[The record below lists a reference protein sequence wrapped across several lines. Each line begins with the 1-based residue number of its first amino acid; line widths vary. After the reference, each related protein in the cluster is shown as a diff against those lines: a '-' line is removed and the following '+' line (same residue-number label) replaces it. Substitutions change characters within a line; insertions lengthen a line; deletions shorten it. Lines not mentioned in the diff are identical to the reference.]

1 MLTMENTNKTN
12 KKFRNPFPAVGKVF
26 KYEMISG
33 ARTILPLYAVLLV
46 LSLIIGVFAINNNL
60 ELDQTEGFVNAVKVI
75 IVVLDSI
82 LSVVTF
88 VIVLCII
95 ERRFKKSML
104 GDEAYLNLTLPVSV
118 GEHLWGRYLADLVW
132 AASYGV
138 TMLLSV
144 LLIFIR
150 IWNEITMEGFFG
162 DIAKILTDWQM
173 EHGYSLPA
181 VITMLILNALVFFM
195 LICVFSY
202 MTESIIQ
209 IIGKHKT
216 LFSILIFAVIFF
228 LFTNLLQ
235 VFVTNF
241 IDNHGFFKV
250 SYLWSPLL
258 YNLAWTVLFSIV
270 TRLILTFKLN
280 LE

>member
-1 MLTMENTNKTN
+1 MENTNKTN

-33 ARTILPLYAVLLV
+33 ARVILPLYAVLLV

-60 ELDQTEGFVNAVKVI
+60 EVDQGEGFVNAVKVI

-202 MTESIIQ
+202 MTESILQ

-241 IDNHGFFKV
+241 IDSHGFFKV

-258 YNLAWTVLFSIV
+258 YNLAWTVLFSVV
-270 TRLILTFKLN
+270 TRLILTYKLN

>member
-1 MLTMENTNKTN
+1 MLTMENTN
-12 KKFRNPFPAVGKVF
+12 KKFRNPFPAIGKVF

-33 ARTILPLYAVLLV
+33 ARIILPMYAVLLV
-46 LSLIIGVFAINNNL
+46 LSLIIGVFALNNNL
-60 ELDQTEGFVNAVKVI
+60 EVDQGEGFVNAVKVI
-75 IVVLDSI
+75 IMVLDSI

-95 ERRFKKSML
+95 ERRFKKTML
-104 GDEAYLNLTLPVSV
+104 GDEAYLNLTLPVSI
-118 GEHLWGRYLADLVW
+118 GEHLWGRYLANIVW
-132 AASYGV
+132 AVSYGI
-138 TMLLSV
+138 TMIISV

-150 IWNEITMEGFFG
+150 VWNEITFEGFFG
-162 DIAKILTDWQM
+162 DIANILTDFYQTN
-173 EHGYSLPA
+173 GYSLPA
-181 VITMLILNALVFFM
+181 VIIMLILNALVFFM
-195 LICVFSY
+195 MISIFSY

-209 IIGKHKT
+209 IIGKHKS

-235 VFVTNF
+235 VFVTDF

>member
-1 MLTMENTNKTN
+1 MENTN
-12 KKFRNPFPAVGKVF
+12 KKFRNPFPAIGKVF

-33 ARTILPLYAVLLV
+33 ARIILPMYAVLLV
-46 LSLIIGVFAINNNL
+46 LSLIIGVFALNNNL
-60 ELDQTEGFVNAVKVI
+60 EVDQGEGFVNAVKVI
-75 IVVLDSI
+75 IMVLDSI

-95 ERRFKKSML
+95 ERRFKKTML

-118 GEHLWGRYLADLVW
+118 GEHLWGRYLANIVW
-132 AASYGV
+132 AVSYGI

-150 IWNEITMEGFFG
+150 VWNEITFEGFFG
-162 DIAKILTDWQM
+162 DLANILTVFYQTN
-173 EHGYSLPA
+173 GYSLPA
-181 VITMLILNALVFFM
+181 VIIMLILNALVFFM
-195 LICVFSY
+195 MISVFSY

-235 VFVTNF
+235 VFVTDF
-241 IDNHGFFKV
+241 IDSHSFFKV

>member
-1 MLTMENTNKTN
+1 MENTN

-33 ARTILPLYAVLLV
+33 ARIILPLYAVLLV
-46 LSLIIGVFAINNNL
+46 LSLIIGVFALNNSL
-60 ELDQTEGFVNAVKVI
+60 EFEQTEGFVNAVKVI

-82 LSVVTF
+82 LSVITF

-104 GDEAYLNLTLPVSV
+104 GDEAYLNLTLPVSI

-132 AASYGV
+132 AVSYGI

-150 IWNEITMEGFFG
+150 VWNEITIEGFFG
-162 DIAKILTDWQM
+162 DIANILTDFYRTN
-173 EHGYSLPA
+173 GYSLPA
-181 VITMLILNALVFFM
+181 VIIMLMLNALVFFM

-202 MTESIIQ
+202 MTESILQ

-216 LFSILIFAVIFF
+216 LFSILIF
-228 LFTNLLQ
+228 Q
-235 VFVTNF
+235 R
-241 IDNHGFFKV
+241 K
-250 SYLWSPLL
+250 
-258 YNLAWTVLFSIV
+258 
-270 TRLILTFKLN
+270 
-280 LE
+280 

>member
-1 MLTMENTNKTN
+1 MENTN

-60 ELDQTEGFVNAVKVI
+60 ELDQTEGFVSAVKVI
-75 IVVLDSI
+75 IFVLDSI

-132 AASYGV
+132 VASYGV

-202 MTESIIQ
+202 MTECIIQ

-241 IDNHGFFKV
+241 IDSHGFFKV

-258 YNLAWTVLFSIV
+258 YNLAWTVLFSVV
-270 TRLILTFKLN
+270 TRLILTYKLN

>member
-1 MLTMENTNKTN
+1 MENTN

-33 ARTILPLYAVLLV
+33 ARIILPMYAVLLV
-46 LSLIIGVFAINNNL
+46 LSLIIGVFALNNNL
-60 ELDQTEGFVNAVKVI
+60 EVDQGEGFVNAVKVI
-75 IVVLDSI
+75 IMVLDSI

-162 DIAKILTDWQM
+162 DIANILTDFYRTN
-173 EHGYSLPA
+173 GYSLPS
-181 VITMLILNALVFFM
+181 VIIMLMLNALVFFM

-202 MTESIIQ
+202 MTECIIQ

-241 IDNHGFFKV
+241 IDSHGFFKV

>member
-1 MLTMENTNKTN
+1 MENTN

-33 ARTILPLYAVLLV
+33 ARIILPMYAVLLV
-46 LSLIIGVFAINNNL
+46 LSLIIGVFALNNNL
-60 ELDQTEGFVNAVKVI
+60 EVDQGEGFVNAVKVI
-75 IVVLDSI
+75 IMVLDSI

-95 ERRFKKSML
+95 ERRFKKTML

-118 GEHLWGRYLADLVW
+118 GEHLWGRYLANIVW
-132 AASYGV
+132 AVSYGI

-150 IWNEITMEGFFG
+150 VWNEITFEGFFG
-162 DIAKILTDWQM
+162 DIANILTDFYQTN
-173 EHGYSLPA
+173 GYSLPA
-181 VITMLILNALVFFM
+181 VIIMLILNALVFFM
-195 LICVFSY
+195 MISVFSY

-235 VFVTNF
+235 VFVTDF
-241 IDNHGFFKV
+241 IDSHSFFKV

>member
-60 ELDQTEGFVNAVKVI
+60 EVDQGEGFVNAVKVI

-202 MTESIIQ
+202 MTESILQ

-241 IDNHGFFKV
+241 IDSHGFFKV

-258 YNLAWTVLFSIV
+258 YNLAWTVLFSVV
-270 TRLILTFKLN
+270 TRLILTYKLN

>member
-1 MLTMENTNKTN
+1 MLTMENTN

-33 ARTILPLYAVLLV
+33 ARIILPMYAVLLV
-46 LSLIIGVFAINNNL
+46 LSLIIGVFALNNNL
-60 ELDQTEGFVNAVKVI
+60 EVDQGEGFVNAVKVI
-75 IVVLDSI
+75 IMVLDSI

-95 ERRFKKSML
+95 ERRFKKTML

-118 GEHLWGRYLADLVW
+118 GEHLWGRYLANIVW
-132 AASYGV
+132 AVSYGI

-150 IWNEITMEGFFG
+150 VWNEITFEGFFG
-162 DIAKILTDWQM
+162 DIANILTDFYQTN
-173 EHGYSLPA
+173 GYSLPS
-181 VITMLILNALVFFM
+181 VIIMIILNALVFFM
-195 LICVFSY
+195 MISVFSY

-235 VFVTNF
+235 VFVTDF

>member
-1 MLTMENTNKTN
+1 MLTMENTN
-12 KKFRNPFPAVGKVF
+12 KKFRNPFPAIGKVF

-33 ARTILPLYAVLLV
+33 ARIILPMYAVLLV
-46 LSLIIGVFAINNNL
+46 LSLIIGVFALNNNL
-60 ELDQTEGFVNAVKVI
+60 EVDQGEGFVNAVKVI
-75 IVVLDSI
+75 IMVLDSI

-95 ERRFKKSML
+95 ERRFKKTML

-118 GEHLWGRYLADLVW
+118 GEHLWGRYLANIVW
-132 AASYGV
+132 AVSYGI

-150 IWNEITMEGFFG
+150 VWNEITFEGFFG
-162 DIAKILTDWQM
+162 DIANILTDFYQTN
-173 EHGYSLPA
+173 GYSLPA
-181 VITMLILNALVFFM
+181 VIIMLILNALVFFM
-195 LICVFSY
+195 MISVFSY

-235 VFVTNF
+235 VFVTDF
-241 IDNHGFFKV
+241 IDSHSFFKV

>member
-1 MLTMENTNKTN
+1 M
-12 KKFRNPFPAVGKVF
+12 
-26 KYEMISG
+26 
-33 ARTILPLYAVLLV
+33 YAVLLV

-60 ELDQTEGFVNAVKVI
+60 ELDQTEGFVSAVKVI
-75 IVVLDSI
+75 IFVLDSI

-202 MTESIIQ
+202 MTECIIQ

-241 IDNHGFFKV
+241 IDSHGFFKV

-258 YNLAWTVLFSIV
+258 YNLAWTVLFSVV
-270 TRLILTFKLN
+270 TRLILTYKLN

>member
-1 MLTMENTNKTN
+1 MENTN

-33 ARTILPLYAVLLV
+33 ARIILPMYAVLLV
-46 LSLIIGVFAINNNL
+46 LSLIIGVFALNNNL
-60 ELDQTEGFVNAVKVI
+60 EVDQGEGFVNAVKVI
-75 IVVLDSI
+75 IMVLDSI

-95 ERRFKKSML
+95 ERRFKKTML

-118 GEHLWGRYLADLVW
+118 GEHLWGRYLANIVW
-132 AASYGV
+132 AVSYGI

-150 IWNEITMEGFFG
+150 VWNEITFEGFFG
-162 DIAKILTDWQM
+162 DIANILTDFYQTN
-173 EHGYSLPA
+173 GYSLPS
-181 VITMLILNALVFFM
+181 VIIMIILNALVFFM
-195 LICVFSY
+195 MISVFSY

-235 VFVTNF
+235 VFVTDF

>member
-1 MLTMENTNKTN
+1 MENTN

-26 KYEMISG
+26 KYEMISAG
-33 ARTILPLYAVLLV
+33 RIILPMYAVLLV
-46 LSLIIGVFAINNNL
+46 LSLIIGVFALNNNL
-60 ELDQTEGFVNAVKVI
+60 EVDQGEGFVNAVKVI
-75 IVVLDSI
+75 IMVLDSI

-95 ERRFKKSML
+95 ERRFKKTML

-118 GEHLWGRYLADLVW
+118 GEHLWGRYLANIVW
-132 AASYGV
+132 AVSYGI

-150 IWNEITMEGFFG
+150 VWNEITFEGFFG
-162 DIAKILTDWQM
+162 DIANILTDFYQTN
-173 EHGYSLPA
+173 GYSLPA
-181 VITMLILNALVFFM
+181 VIIMLILNALVFFM
-195 LICVFSY
+195 MISVFSY

-235 VFVTNF
+235 VFVTDF
-241 IDNHGFFKV
+241 IDSHSFFKV

>member
-1 MLTMENTNKTN
+1 MENTN

-33 ARTILPLYAVLLV
+33 ARIILPMYAVLLV
-46 LSLIIGVFAINNNL
+46 LSLIIGVFALNNNL
-60 ELDQTEGFVNAVKVI
+60 EVDQGEGFVNAVKVI
-75 IVVLDSI
+75 IMVLDSI

-95 ERRFKKSML
+95 ERRFKKTML

-118 GEHLWGRYLADLVW
+118 GEHLWGRYLANIVW
-132 AASYGV
+132 AVSYGI

-150 IWNEITMEGFFG
+150 VWNEITFEGFFG
-162 DIAKILTDWQM
+162 DIANILTDFYQTN
-173 EHGYSLPA
+173 GYSLPS
-181 VITMLILNALVFFM
+181 VIIMIILNALVFFM
-195 LICVFSY
+195 MISVFSY

-235 VFVTNF
+235 VFVTDF

-258 YNLAWTVLFSIV
+258 YNLAWTVLFSVV

>member
-1 MLTMENTNKTN
+1 MLTMENTN

-33 ARTILPLYAVLLV
+33 ARIILPMYAVLLV
-46 LSLIIGVFAINNNL
+46 LSLIIGVFALNNNL
-60 ELDQTEGFVNAVKVI
+60 EVDQGEGFVNAVKVI
-75 IVVLDSI
+75 IMVLDSI

-95 ERRFKKSML
+95 ERRFKKTML

-118 GEHLWGRYLADLVW
+118 GEHLWGRYLANIVW
-132 AASYGV
+132 AVSYGI

-150 IWNEITMEGFFG
+150 VWNEITFEGFFG
-162 DIAKILTDWQM
+162 DIANILTDFYQTN
-173 EHGYSLPA
+173 GYSLPA
-181 VITMLILNALVFFM
+181 VIIMLILNALVFFM
-195 LICVFSY
+195 MISVFSY

-235 VFVTNF
+235 VFVTDF
-241 IDNHGFFKV
+241 IDSHSFFKV

>member
-1 MLTMENTNKTN
+1 MLTMENTN

-33 ARTILPLYAVLLV
+33 ARIILPMYAVLLV
-46 LSLIIGVFAINNNL
+46 LSLIIGVFALNNNL
-60 ELDQTEGFVNAVKVI
+60 EVDQGEGFVNAVKVI
-75 IVVLDSI
+75 IMVLDSI

-95 ERRFKKSML
+95 ERRFKKTML

-118 GEHLWGRYLADLVW
+118 GEHLWGRYLANIVW
-132 AASYGV
+132 AVSYGI

-150 IWNEITMEGFFG
+150 VWNEITFEGFFG
-162 DIAKILTDWQM
+162 DIANILTDFYQTN
-173 EHGYSLPA
+173 GYSLPS
-181 VITMLILNALVFFM
+181 VIIMIILNALVFFM
-195 LICVFSY
+195 MISVFSY

-235 VFVTNF
+235 VFVTDF
-241 IDNHGFFKV
+241 IDNHGVFKV

>member
-1 MLTMENTNKTN
+1 MENTN
-12 KKFRNPFPAVGKVF
+12 KKFRNPFPAIGKVF

-33 ARTILPLYAVLLV
+33 ARIILPMYAVLLV
-46 LSLIIGVFAINNNL
+46 LSLIIGVFALNNNL
-60 ELDQTEGFVNAVKVI
+60 EVDQGEGFVNAVKVI
-75 IVVLDSI
+75 IMVLDSI

-95 ERRFKKSML
+95 ERRFKKTML

-118 GEHLWGRYLADLVW
+118 GEHLWGRYLANIVW
-132 AASYGV
+132 AVSYGI

-150 IWNEITMEGFFG
+150 VWNEITFEGFFG
-162 DIAKILTDWQM
+162 DIANILTDFYQTN
-173 EHGYSLPA
+173 GYSLPA
-181 VITMLILNALVFFM
+181 VIIMLILNALVFFM
-195 LICVFSY
+195 MISVFSY

-235 VFVTNF
+235 VFVTDF
-241 IDNHGFFKV
+241 IDSHSFFKV

>member
-1 MLTMENTNKTN
+1 MENTN

-33 ARTILPLYAVLLV
+33 ARIILPMYAVLLV
-46 LSLIIGVFAINNNL
+46 LSLIIGVFALNNNL
-60 ELDQTEGFVNAVKVI
+60 EVDQGEGFVNAVKVI
-75 IVVLDSI
+75 IMVLDSI

-95 ERRFKKSML
+95 ERRFKKTML

-118 GEHLWGRYLADLVW
+118 GEHLWGRYLANIVW
-132 AASYGV
+132 AVSYGI

-150 IWNEITMEGFFG
+150 VWNEITFEGFFG
-162 DIAKILTDWQM
+162 DIANILTDFYQTN
-173 EHGYSLPA
+173 GYSLPS
-181 VITMLILNALVFFM
+181 VIIMIILNALVFFM
-195 LICVFSY
+195 MISVFSY

-235 VFVTNF
+235 VFVTDF
-241 IDNHGFFKV
+241 IDNHGVFKV

>member
-1 MLTMENTNKTN
+1 MLTMENKKKTN

-33 ARTILPLYAVLLV
+33 ARIILPMYAVLLV
-46 LSLIIGVFAINNNL
+46 LSLIIGVFALNNNL
-60 ELDQTEGFVNAVKVI
+60 EVDQGEGFVNAVKVI
-75 IVVLDSI
+75 IMVLDSI

-95 ERRFKKSML
+95 ERRFKKTML

-118 GEHLWGRYLADLVW
+118 GEHLWGRYLANIVW
-132 AASYGV
+132 AVSYGI

-150 IWNEITMEGFFG
+150 VWNEITFEGFFG
-162 DIAKILTDWQM
+162 DIANILTDFYQTN
-173 EHGYSLPA
+173 GYSLPS
-181 VITMLILNALVFFM
+181 VIIMIILNALVFFM
-195 LICVFSY
+195 MISVFSY

-235 VFVTNF
+235 VFVTDF

>member
-1 MLTMENTNKTN
+1 MENTNKTN

-33 ARTILPLYAVLLV
+33 ARVILPLYAVLLV
-46 LSLIIGVFAINNNL
+46 LSLIIGVFALDNNL
-60 ELDQTEGFVNAVKVI
+60 EIAETESYANIIKGV

-104 GDEAYLNLTLPVSV
+104 GDEAYLSLTLPVSI

-132 AASYGV
+132 AASYGITILFSAFLV
-138 TMLLSV
+138 V
-144 LLIFIR
+144 IR
-150 IWNEITMEGFFG
+150 KWHEFRFSRFFEDIMTTLNEFKVI
-162 DIAKILTDWQM
+162 
-173 EHGYSLPA
+173 HGYSLA
-181 VITMLILNALVFFM
+181 YMIFMILLNALVFFM

-202 MTESIIQ
+202 MTESILQ
-209 IIGKHKT
+209 LIGKHKT
-216 LFSILIFAVIFF
+216 LFSILIFAGIFII
-228 LFTNLLQ
+228 FTNFFQ
-235 VFVTNF
+235 ICVDGF
-241 IDNHGFFKV
+241 IDDYSVFKTQFMV
-250 SYLWSPLL
+250 IPLI
-258 YNLAWTVLFSIV
+258 YNICWTVLFSVI
-270 TRLILTFKLN
+270 TRLILTYKLN

>member
-1 MLTMENTNKTN
+1 MEKMEN
-12 KKFRNPFPAVGKVF
+12 KKFRNPLPAVGKVF

-33 ARTILPLYAVLLV
+33 ARVILPLYAVLLV

-60 ELDQTEGFVNAVKVI
+60 EVDQGEGFVNAVKVI

-82 LSVVTF
+82 LSVVTI

-150 IWNEITMEGFFG
+150 IWKEITMEGFFG
-162 DIAKILTDWQM
+162 DIAKIMTDWQM

-202 MTESIIQ
+202 MTECIIQ

-241 IDNHGFFKV
+241 IDSHGFFKV

-258 YNLAWTVLFSIV
+258 YNLAWTVLFSVV
-270 TRLILTFKLN
+270 TRLILTYKLN

>member
-1 MLTMENTNKTN
+1 MLTMENTN

-33 ARTILPLYAVLLV
+33 ARIILPMYAVLLV

-60 ELDQTEGFVNAVKVI
+60 ELDQTEGFVSAVKVI
-75 IVVLDSI
+75 IFVLDCI

-202 MTESIIQ
+202 MTECIIQ

-241 IDNHGFFKV
+241 IDSHGFFKV